1 MAWRG
6 LIGPISKRGGA
17 MEYCQEIL
25 SLSPSLLLKE
35 EADSPTTT
43 PPTDDDV
50 ADL

>member
-1 MAWRG
+1 MEGSDWADFQTWRG
-6 LIGPISKRGGA
+6 DGILPGNL
-17 MEYCQEIL
+17 L

-35 EADSPTTT
+35 EADSPTKT